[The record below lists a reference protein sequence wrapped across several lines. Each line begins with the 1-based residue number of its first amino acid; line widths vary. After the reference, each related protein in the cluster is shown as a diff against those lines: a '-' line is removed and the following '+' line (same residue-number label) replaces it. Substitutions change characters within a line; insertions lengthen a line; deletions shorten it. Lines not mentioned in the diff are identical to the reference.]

1 MVKGYSKK
9 SSEHV
14 QIAKSRINQLFSQA
28 DEVFSEDSKLSD
40 RYIDLARKLAMKF
53 KVKLKSEYKR
63 KFCKHCYKYLR
74 PGVNARVRTQNR
86 KVVYTCLSC
95 KKFSRFTIRKS
106 VTTEK

>member
-1 MVKGYSKK
+1 MVRGYSKK
-9 SSEHV
+9 ADEHV
-14 QIAKSRINQLFSQA
+14 QIAKSRIDQLFSQA

-53 KVKLKSEYKR
+53 KIKFKSEYRR

-74 PGVNARVRTQNR
+74 PGVNARVRTQSG

-95 KKFSRFTIRKS
+95 KKFSRFTIK
-106 VTTEK
+106 KKL